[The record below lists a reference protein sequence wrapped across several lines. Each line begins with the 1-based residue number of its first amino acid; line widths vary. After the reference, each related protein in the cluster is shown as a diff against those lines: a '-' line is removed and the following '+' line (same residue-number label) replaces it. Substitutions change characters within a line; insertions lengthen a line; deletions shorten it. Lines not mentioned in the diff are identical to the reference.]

1 MSFVMK
7 LGQDAVKDQKLVILR
22 RKYFRNI
29 LEFNQVWQQEKKENE
44 IKVKEETNHQFV
56 EAVRSEIEALEVEK
70 EKLWRQK
77 ISNQDKLKD
86 DYDHQIIEKTQR
98 FRQEKEKDKEFLKK
112 QEVENDKVS
121 ERRLL
126 DLIKIYDRKAVR
138 NSSQRRLK
146 TETDSHSKA

>member
-1 MSFVMK
+1 MK

-86 DYDHQIIEKTQR
+86 DYDHQIVEKTQR
-98 FRQEKEKDKEFLKK
+98 FRQEKEKDKEFLK
-112 QEVENDKVS
+112 
-121 ERRLL
+121 
-126 DLIKIYDRKAVR
+126 
-138 NSSQRRLK
+138 
-146 TETDSHSKA
+146 

>member
-1 MSFVMK
+1 MK

-56 EAVRSEIEALEVEK
+56 QAVRNEIEALEVEK

-77 ISNQDKLKD
+77 ISNQDKLKY
-86 DYDHQIIEKTQR
+86 DYDHQIVEKTQR
-98 FRQEKEKDKEFLKK
+98 FRQEKEKDKEFLK
-112 QEVENDKVS
+112 
-121 ERRLL
+121 
-126 DLIKIYDRKAVR
+126 
-138 NSSQRRLK
+138 
-146 TETDSHSKA
+146 